1 MKGTV
6 PFIKVTVPFCVKL
19 AAVQDVTEHH
29 TSLEATLSEI
39 QALMERQ
46 ELVEQLVA
54 REQTDKQELVQSL
67 VARQH
72 AVELETKLNRLHP
85 ADAAFVLESLPAEQR
100 DAAWALIHKDRYG
113 AILLELA
120 ESVQTDLIA
129 LLPDDE
135 LMALGKQLPSTDFA
149 DLVENLPEERAADIM
164 GRLGAS
170 ERQQVQTALSFP
182 EDSVGALMEPDAV
195 TVRDDLTLVEAT
207 ATLRGRR
214 GLPEQLTSIFVVD
227 RENVLQGVL
236 PLARLL
242 LGEPGVKVA
251 EVMDKDPVY
260 FATSDKADEAAQAFE
275 RYDLIAAPVV
285 NLHRHVVGWVTVD
298 QVVERLSD
306 DSFKQSLG
314 QVGLD
319 EDSDLFGP
327 VWQSGRRRWIWLG
340 LNLLTAFVASRV
352 IGVFE
357 GSIERLAA
365 LAALMPIV
373 ASIGGNTGN
382 QTVALV
388 VRGLALSQ
396 LNESNRRYLIR
407 KEIAISALNG
417 ALWGVLM
424 GGVTLLL
431 YGSLPLAGVMA
442 GAMLLNM
449 LVAAAA
455 GVLCPLVLERLG
467 RDPVMGSS
475 ILLTGIT
482 DSMGFLIFL
491 GLATLFLL

>member
-1 MKGTV
+1 MQN
-6 PFIKVTVPFCVKL
+6 
-19 AAVQDVTEHH
+19 ATERH
-29 TSLEATLSEI
+29 TSLETTLSEI

-46 ELVEQLVA
+46 ELVSQLVA
-54 REQTDKQELVQSL
+54 RDHTDKQGLVQSL

-85 ADAAFVLESLPAEQR
+85 ADTAFVLESLPAEQR
-100 DAAWALIHKDRYG
+100 DAAWQLIHREQRG

-120 ESVQTDLIA
+120 EAVQTDLVE
-129 LLPDDE
+129 LLSDDE
-135 LMALGKQLPSTDFA
+135 LIALGKQLSSTDFA
-149 DLVENLPEERAADIM
+149 DLVENLPEERAAVVLA
-164 GRLGAS
+164 RLEAG
-170 ERQQVQTALSFP
+170 ERRQVQTALSFP
-182 EDSVGALMEPDAV
+182 EDSVGALMEPDVV
-195 TVRDDLTLVEAT
+195 TVRDHLTLEEAT
-207 ATLRGRR
+207 ASLRGRR

-227 RENVLQGVL
+227 RDNVLQGVL

-242 LGEPGVKVA
+242 LGEPGVKVSA
-251 EVMDKDPVY
+251 VMEPDPVH
-260 FATSDKADEAAQAFE
+260 FTTSDKADEAAQAFE

-285 NLHRHVVGWVTVD
+285 NLHRHVVGWITVD
-298 QVVERLSD
+298 KVVDRLSED
-306 DSFKQSLG
+306 TFKQSLG

-319 EDSDLFGP
+319 EDFDLFGP

-388 VRGLALSQ
+388 IRGLALSQ
-396 LNESNRRYLIR
+396 LNESNRRYLLR
-407 KEIAISALNG
+407 KELSISALNG
-417 ALWGVLM
+417 AVWGLLM
-424 GGVTLLL
+424 GAVTWLL
-431 YGSLPLAGVMA
+431 YGSPALAGVMA
-442 GAMLLNM
+442 AAMLLNM
-449 LVAAAA
+449 LLAATA
-455 GVLCPLVLERLG
+455 GVLCPLILERLG

-491 GLATLFLL
+491 GLATAFLL

>member
-1 MKGTV
+1 MQE
-6 PFIKVTVPFCVKL
+6 P
-19 AAVQDVTEHH
+19 TEHH

-46 ELVEQLVA
+46 EIVSQLVA
-54 REQTDKQELVQSL
+54 REQTDKQELVQGL

-72 AVELETKLNRLHP
+72 AVELETRLNRLHP

-100 DAAWALIHKDRYG
+100 DAAWQLIHKERHG
-113 AILLELA
+113 SILLELA
-120 ESVQTDLIA
+120 ESVQTDLIG
-129 LLPDDE
+129 LLADE
-135 LMALGKQLPSTDFA
+135 ELIALGKQLPSTDFA
-149 DLVENLPEERAADIM
+149 DLVENLPAERAAGILA
-164 GRLGAS
+164 RLEAT

-195 TVRDDLTLVEAT
+195 TVRDDLTLEQAT
-207 ATLRGRR
+207 TSLRGRR
-214 GLPEQLTSIFVVD
+214 GLPEQLTAVFVVD
-227 RENVLQGVL
+227 RDNVLQGVL

-251 EVMDKDPVY
+251 AVMDSDPVH

-285 NLHRHVVGWVTVD
+285 NLHRHVVGWITVD
-298 QVVERLSD
+298 KVVDRLSE

-319 EDSDLFGP
+319 EDFDLFGP

-357 GSIERLAA
+357 GSIAQLAA

-396 LNESNRRYLIR
+396 LNESNRRYLLR
-407 KEIAISALNG
+407 KEISIGAMNG
-417 ALWGVLM
+417 LVWGLLM
-424 GGVTLLL
+424 GVATLVL
-431 YGSLPLAGVMA
+431 YGSLPLAAVMA

-449 LVAAAA
+449 LVAATA
-455 GVLCPLVLERLG
+455 GVLCPLILERMG

-491 GLATLFLL
+491 GLATAFLF

>member
-1 MKGTV
+1 M
-6 PFIKVTVPFCVKL
+6 
-19 AAVQDVTEHH
+19 ASERH

-46 ELVEQLVA
+46 DLVSQLVA
-54 REQTDKQELVQSL
+54 REHTGKPDLVQSL

-100 DAAWALIHKDRYG
+100 DAAWQLIRRERHG

-120 ESVQTDLIA
+120 ESVQTALVELLGDEELIA
-129 LLPDDE
+129 L
-135 LMALGKQLPSTDFA
+135 GKELPSTDFA
-149 DLVENLPEERAADIM
+149 DLVENLPEERAASVM
-164 GRLGAS
+164 AHLEAR
-170 ERQQVQTALSFP
+170 ERQEVQTALSFP

-195 TVRDDLTLVEAT
+195 TVRDDLTLEEAT
-207 ATLRGRR
+207 ASLRGRR
-214 GLPEQLTSIFVVD
+214 GLPEQLTSVFVVD
-227 RENVLQGVL
+227 RENVLQGAL

-251 EVMDKDPVY
+251 SVMDTEPVH
-260 FATSDKADEAAQAFE
+260 FTTSDKADEAAQAFE

-285 NLHRHVVGWVTVD
+285 NLHRHVVGWITVD
-298 QVVERLSD
+298 KVVDRLSE
-306 DSFKQSLG
+306 DSLKQSLG

-319 EDSDLFGP
+319 EDVDLFGP
-327 VWQSGRRRWIWLG
+327 VWASGRRRWIWLG

-357 GSIERLAA
+357 GSIEKLAA

-388 VRGLALSQ
+388 VRGIALSQ
-396 LNESNRRYLIR
+396 LNESNRRYLFR
-407 KEIAISALNG
+407 KELAISALNG
-417 ALWGVLM
+417 AVWGLLM
-424 GGVTLLL
+424 GVVTLVL
-431 YGSLPLAGVMA
+431 YGSLALAGVMTA
-442 GAMLLNM
+442 AMLFNM

-455 GVLCPLVLERLG
+455 GVLCPLVLERMG

-491 GLATLFLL
+491 GLATAFLL

>member
-1 MKGTV
+1 VEK
-6 PFIKVTVPFCVKL
+6 
-19 AAVQDVTEHH
+19 AAERH
-29 TSLEATLSEI
+29 TSLETTLSEI

-46 ELVEQLVA
+46 EIVSQLVA
-54 REQTDKQELVQSL
+54 REHTGKPELVQAL

-72 AVELETKLNRLHP
+72 AVELETRLNRLHP

-100 DAAWALIHKDRYG
+100 NAAWQLIQKERRG
-113 AILLELA
+113 SILLELA
-120 ESVQTDLIA
+120 EAVQTDLVE
-129 LLPDDE
+129 LLSDDE
-135 LMALGKQLPSTDFA
+135 LIALGRKLPSTDFA
-149 DLVENLPEERAADIM
+149 DLIENLPEDRAADVLD
-164 GRLGAS
+164 RLGAS

-195 TVRDDLTLVEAT
+195 TVRNDLTLEEAT
-207 ATLRGRR
+207 ASLRGRR
-214 GLPEQLTSIFVVD
+214 GLPEQLTSVFVVD
-227 RENVLQGVL
+227 RGNVLQGVL

-251 EVMDKDPVY
+251 EVMDADPVH
-260 FATSDKADEAAQAFE
+260 FTTSDKADEAAQAFE

-285 NLHRHVVGWVTVD
+285 NLHRHVVGWITVD
-298 QVVERLSD
+298 KVVDRLSE

-319 EDSDLFGP
+319 EDFDLFGP
-327 VWQSGRRRWIWLG
+327 VWEGGRRRWIWLG
-340 LNLLTAFVASRV
+340 LNLMTAFIASRV
-352 IGVFE
+352 IGLFE
-357 GSIERLAA
+357 GSIAQLAA

-388 VRGLALSQ
+388 IRGLALSQ
-396 LNESNRRYLIR
+396 LNESNRRYLLR
-407 KEIAISALNG
+407 KELSISAMNG
-417 ALWGVLM
+417 VVWGLLM
-424 GGVTLLL
+424 GIATLVL

-442 GAMLLNM
+442 AAMLLNM
-449 LVAAAA
+449 LVAATA
-455 GVLCPLVLERLG
+455 GVLCPLILERMG

-491 GLATLFLL
+491 GLATAFLL

>member
-1 MKGTV
+1 V
-6 PFIKVTVPFCVKL
+6 RN
-19 AAVQDVTEHH
+19 ATERH

-46 ELVEQLVA
+46 ELVSQLVA
-54 REQTDKQELVQSL
+54 REQAGKPDLVQSL

-85 ADAAFVLESLPAEQR
+85 ADAAFVLESLPTEQR
-100 DAAWALIHKDRYG
+100 DAAWQLIRRERHG

-120 ESVQTDLIA
+120 EPVQTALIE
-129 LLPDDE
+129 LLGDDE
-135 LMALGKQLPSTDFA
+135 LVALGKELPSTDFA
-149 DLVENLPEERAADIM
+149 DLVENLPAERAAVVLA
-164 GRLGAS
+164 RLEAVD
-170 ERQQVQTALSFP
+170 RQQVQTALSFP

-195 TVRDDLTLVEAT
+195 TVRDDLTLEEAT
-207 ATLRGRR
+207 ASLRGRR
-214 GLPEQLTSIFVVD
+214 GLPEDLTSVFVVD
-227 RENVLQGVL
+227 RDNVLQGVL

-251 EVMDKDPVY
+251 AVMDPDPVH
-260 FATSDKADEAAQAFE
+260 FTTSDQADEAAQAFE

-285 NLHRHVVGWVTVD
+285 NLHRHVVGWITVD
-298 QVVERLSD
+298 KVVDRLSE

-319 EDSDLFGP
+319 EDVDLFGP
-327 VWQSGRRRWIWLG
+327 AWASGRRRWIWLG
-340 LNLLTAFVASRV
+340 LNLLTAFIASRV

-357 GSIERLAA
+357 GSIAQLAA

-388 VRGLALSQ
+388 IRGIALSQ
-396 LNESNRRYLIR
+396 LNEGNRRYLLR
-407 KEIAISALNG
+407 KELSIGAVNG
-417 ALWGVLM
+417 VLWGLLM
-424 GGVTLLL
+424 GAVTWLL

-442 GAMLLNM
+442 AAMLLNM
-449 LVAAAA
+449 VVAATA
-455 GVLCPLVLERLG
+455 GVLCPLVLERMG

-491 GLATLFLL
+491 GLATAFLL

>member
-1 MKGTV
+1 
-6 PFIKVTVPFCVKL
+6 
-19 AAVQDVTEHH
+19 VQDATEHH

-46 ELVEQLVA
+46 ELDGEV
-54 REQTDKQELVQSL
+54 
-67 VARQH
+67 VARQN
-72 AVELETKLNRLHP
+72 AVELESKLNRLHP

-100 DAAWALIHKDRYG
+100 DLAWRLVHRDRHG
-113 AILLELA
+113 AILLELS
-120 ESVQTDLIA
+120 ESVQSDLIG
-129 LLPDDE
+129 LIDDAE
-135 LMALGKQLPSTDFA
+135 LVGLGKELPSTDFA
-149 DLVENLPEERAADIM
+149 DLVENLPEERAADVM
-164 GRLGAS
+164 EGLEATDR
-170 ERQQVQTALSFP
+170 RQVQEALSYP
-182 EDSVGALMEPDAV
+182 EDSVGALMEPDVV
-195 TVRDDLTLVEAT
+195 TVRDELTLEEAT
-207 ATLRGRR
+207 TSLRGRR
-214 GLPEQLTSIFVVD
+214 GLPEALTSVFVVD
-227 RENVLQGVL
+227 RDSVLQGVL

-242 LGEPGVKVA
+242 LGEPGLKVA
-251 EVMDKDPVY
+251 AVMDREPVH
-260 FATSDKADEAAQAFE
+260 FTATDKADEAAQAFE

-285 NLHRHVVGWVTVD
+285 NPGRQVVGWITVD
-298 QVVERLSD
+298 AVVDRLSE

-319 EDSDLFGP
+319 EDFDLFGR
-327 VWQSGRRRWIWLG
+327 VWQSGRQRWIWLG

-396 LNESNRRYLIR
+396 LNESNRRYLLR
-407 KEIAISALNG
+407 KELAIGAMNG
-417 ALWGVLM
+417 LVWGLLM

-442 GAMLLNM
+442 AAMLLNM
-449 LVAAAA
+449 LVAATA

-491 GLATLFLL
+491 GLATAFLL

>member
-1 MKGTV
+1 MQE
-6 PFIKVTVPFCVKL
+6 
-19 AAVQDVTEHH
+19 ATEHH

-46 ELVEQLVA
+46 EELARQLATLEEAGEVDADVAQAA
-54 REQTDKQELVQSL
+54 REHTTELG
-67 VARQH
+67 A
-72 AVELETKLNRLHP
+72 KLNRLHP
-85 ADAAFVLESLPAEQR
+85 ADAAFVFESLPAEQR
-100 DAAWALIHKDRYG
+100 DAAWPLIHREQRG
-113 AILLELA
+113 PILLELA
-120 ESVQTDLIA
+120 EAVQTA
-129 LLPDDE
+129 LVELLADDE
-135 LMALGKQLPSTDFA
+135 LVTLGKQLPSTDFA
-149 DLVENLPEERAADIM
+149 DLVENLPEERAASVM
-164 GRLGAS
+164 AHLEAG

-182 EDSVGALMEPDAV
+182 EDSVGALMTPDAV
-195 TVRDDLTLVEAT
+195 TVRDDLTLEQAT
-207 ATLRGRR
+207 TSLRGRP
-214 GLPEQLTSIFVVD
+214 GLPEQLTAIFVVD
-227 RENVLQGVL
+227 RANVLQGVL

-251 EVMDKDPVY
+251 AVMDTDPVH
-260 FATSDKADEAAQAFE
+260 FTPADKADEAAQAFE

-285 NLHRHVVGWVTVD
+285 DPDRKVVGWITVD
-298 QVVERLSD
+298 EVVDRLSE

-319 EDSDLFGP
+319 ENSDLFGP

-340 LNLLTAFVASRV
+340 LNLLTAFIASRV

-357 GSIERLAA
+357 GSIEKLAA

-396 LNESNRRYLIR
+396 LNESNRRYLLR
-407 KEIAISALNG
+407 KELSISLLNG
-417 ALWGVLM
+417 VLWGLLM
-424 GGVTLLL
+424 GGATWLL
-431 YGSLPLAGVMA
+431 YGALDLAGVMA
-442 GAMLLNM
+442 AAMLLNM
-449 LVAAAA
+449 VVAATA
-455 GVLCPLVLERLG
+455 GVLCPLILERMG

-491 GLATLFLL
+491 GLATVFLL